1 MTWTKYKKSLLKM
14 YRRLRCAVLGGQRIL
29 VLADS
34 HAGVFEYA
42 FDHDLLVPHLLNCE
56 IVGGATAGGLN
67 NDHSVTAAFAKFQTA
82 LRRFATYDVVVIM
95 LGEVDCS
102 FALWHRAQQRGETAF
117 QQIPRAMQGIERL
130 LDWGMQQHAQCH
142 FVLAGGILP
151 TIRDDQ
157 IDQQY
162 YELRRSIRATQ
173 RERSD
178 LVRAFNQALADLAAR
193 RGLPYIDIT
202 AQTID
207 PERGVLRDEFLV
219 QDMVDHHQ
227 SQAMTAALWVEE
239 LKPVLA
245 AIARRRRARD

>member
-1 MTWTKYKKSLLKM
+1 MNWNKYKKSLLKT
-14 YRRLRCAVLGGQRIL
+14 YRRLRCAVLGGHRIL

-42 FDHDLLVPHLLNCE
+42 FDHNLLAPHLLNCE
-56 IVGGATAGGLN
+56 IVAGATAGGLN
-67 NDHSVTAAFAKFQTA
+67 NDYSVTAAFAKFQAA

-102 FALWHRAQQRGETAF
+102 FALWHRAEQRGETAF
-117 QQIPRAMQGIERL
+117 EQIPRAIQGIERL

-157 IDQQY
+157 IDQQEH
-162 YELRRSIRATQ
+162 ELRRSVRATQ

-178 LVRAFNQALADLAAR
+178 LVRAFNQALADLATR

-219 QDMVDHHQ
+219 QEMVDHHQ
-227 SQAMTAALWVEE
+227 SQAMTAAFWVDA
-239 LKPVLA
+239 LKRVLD
-245 AIARRRRARD
+245 AIKRGQRALA